1 MHDRHDLSDEQW
13 ARIEGLFPD
22 RTPKRGGRWMDHRL
36 VVNGV
41 LWRTRAGAAWR
52 DLPASYGNWKTVYA
66 RHRRWAGDGTWRN
79 VIDDLR
85 ADCDADDGVG
95 EWGVGV
101 DGTVIRAHQ
110 HAAGARREPPR
121 DIPADVLA
129 PTVMEE
135 TIRPGKDTGGS
146 VELQESAWAS

>member
-1 MHDRHDLSDEQW
+1 
-13 ARIEGLFPD
+13 
-22 RTPKRGGRWMDHRL
+22 MDHRL

-66 RHRRWAGDGTWRN
+66 RHRRWAGDGTWRL

-85 ADCDADDGVG
+85 ADCDADDAFG
-95 EWGVGV
+95 EWAVGV

-110 HAAGARREPPR
+110 HAAGARRQPPV
-121 DIPADVLA
+121 DIAAEVLA
-129 PTVMEE
+129 PAVLEDA
-135 TIRPGKDTGGS
+135 IRPGKDTGGS
-146 VELQESAWAS
+146 VELQESARAS

>member
-1 MHDRHDLSDEQW
+1 
-13 ARIEGLFPD
+13 
-22 RTPKRGGRWMDHRL
+22 MDHRL

-129 PTVMEE
+129 PTVLQE